1 MGEKRAFE
9 NGRISDFQGLVTLTL
24 TLNRVILHIP
34 SCICRRPLPTYQI
47 SLKSKKHWTDGRTVR
62 TDGHLRQALLGRL
75 ATPPL
80 FVNRFRWNFIG
91 TSCILGTNVYKV
103 NGVDFRFDVI
113 TSFYDVIP
121 RVILDWSLFYIELC
135 YCQVPTFA
143 LWFDIWNHI
152 NPVSAC
158 YSVA

>member
-1 MGEKRAFE
+1 MGEKIAFE
-9 NGRISDFQGLVTLTL
+9 NGRISDFEGLMTLTL

-34 SCICRRPLPTYQI
+34 SCICRRPLRLYLHTKCHWNRRNI
-47 SLKSKKHWTDGRTVR
+47 LWTDGRTVR
-62 TDGHLRQALLGRL
+62 TDGHLRQALSGWL
-75 ATPPL
+75 ATHPL

-91 TSCILGTNVYKV
+91 TISCILGTNVYKV
-103 NGVDFRFDVI
+103 NRVDFRFDVI

-121 RVILDWSLFYIELC
+121 PRHTRLELC
-135 YCQVPTFA
+135 YCQVPILA

-158 YSVA
+158 